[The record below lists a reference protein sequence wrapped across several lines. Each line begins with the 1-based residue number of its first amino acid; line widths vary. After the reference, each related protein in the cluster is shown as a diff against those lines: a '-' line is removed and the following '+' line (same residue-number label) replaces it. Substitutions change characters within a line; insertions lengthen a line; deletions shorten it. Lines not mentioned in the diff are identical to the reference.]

1 MEGVGDGFRS
11 AFVAIAVVVVLAGCG
26 DTDRAPSTS
35 APSSTLPG
43 SSGVHG
49 TVSAG
54 PTCPVERADEP
65 CPPQPAVATV
75 RATNE
80 SGEEIA
86 TTESGSDGRYSVA
99 LPPGRYVLTATTGS
113 AYPYCDPTEIEVPP
127 ARDVVADISCDTGI
141 R

>member
-1 MEGVGDGFRS
+1 M
-11 AFVAIAVVVVLAGCG
+11 
-26 DTDRAPSTS
+26 
-35 APSSTLPG
+35 
-43 SSGVHG
+43 HG
-49 TVSAG
+49 TVSVG

-65 CPPQPAVATV
+65 CPPQPVTATV
-75 RATNE
+75 HATNE

-86 TTESGSDGRYSVA
+86 TTQSGSDGRYSIA

-127 ARDVVADISCDTGI
+127 ARDIVADISCDTGI

>member
-1 MEGVGDGFRS
+1 VGDGFWS
-11 AFVAIAVVVVLAGCG
+11 AFVAIAIVVGLAGCG

-35 APSSTLPG
+35 APSTVLG

-54 PTCPVERADEP
+54 PTCPVERAGEP
-65 CPPQPAVATV
+65 CPPHPVAATV
-75 RATNE
+75 QAVNE

-86 TTESGSDGRYSVA
+86 TTQSGSDGRYSIA
-99 LPPGRYVLTATTGS
+99 LPAGRYVLTATTGS
-113 AYPYCDPTEIEVPP
+113 VYPYCDPTEIAVPP